1 MIASPTTV
9 TGIDASYYLAKDLT
23 RATAFYKDAL
33 GLTPTLEMP
42 DFVTEFTFPGGE
54 TFGLYKTAEF
64 SPSGGVMFA
73 VADVKATMEQL
84 KSRGV
89 KFDEDEITDTPG
101 CFMAFAEDS
110 EGNHF
115 IIHQRKG

>member
-9 TGIDASYYLAKDLT
+9 TGIDASYYLAKDLA
-23 RATAFYKDAL
+23 RATAFYKDML
-33 GLTPTLEMP
+33 GLVPTMEAP

-54 TFGLYKTAEF
+54 TFGLYKTPEF
-64 SPSGGVMFA
+64 TPSGGVMFA

>member
-9 TGIDASYYLAKDLT
+9 TGIDASYYLAKDLA
-23 RATAFYKDAL
+23 RATAFYKDML
-33 GLTPTLEMP
+33 GLVPTMEAP

-89 KFDEDEITDTPG
+89 KFDEDEITDTSG
-101 CFMAFAEDS
+101 VLH
-110 EGNHF
+110 GLRRG
-115 IIHQRKG
+115 QRG